1 MSDPKETTIE
11 RMENDVCHVYTSE
24 LKFVH
29 KLQQLK
35 EEYPDEVEY
44 KEVEPNVVMAKVP
57 YNWMKFVGPKK
68 KMHIT
73 AERKAQMSANIKK
86 AREARFKKDDTD
98 D

>member
-1 MSDPKETTIE
+1 
-11 RMENDVCHVYTSE
+11 
-24 LKFVH
+24 
-29 KLQQLK
+29 
-35 EEYPDEVEY
+35 
-44 KEVEPNVVMAKVP
+44 MAKVP

-73 AERKAQMSANIKK
+73 AERKAQMSANLKK

>member
-1 MSDPKETTIE
+1 MSDPKETCIE
-11 RMENDVCHVYTSE
+11 RMDGDTCHVYTSE

-35 EEYPDEVEY
+35 EDYPEEVEY
-44 KEVEPNVVMAKVP
+44 KEVEPNVIMAKVP
-57 YNWMKFVGPKK
+57 YDWMKFVGPKK
-68 KMHIT
+68 KVRMT
-73 AERKAQMSANIKK
+73 AERKAKMSENLKK